1 MLLNRKNEN
10 QEKENQSKQTDVMK
24 LLKKLKDLV
33 L

>member
-10 QEKENQSKQTDVMK
+10 QEKENQSKPTDVMK